1 MKPRSLN
8 VITREKWLRNAVEEL
23 DSRLFNGDLD
33 LYGHPDY
40 QVSMGKCGKKI
51 AESFYPYDGEDVT
64 TDDFFPITIQVS
76 WSEKDPI
83 TILANLAYECIHAF
97 FDERK
102 CSKRFKK
109 LAEKYYFDKPYSK
122 CNITPELRDILED
135 VYKVIGEC
143 PGSPVVQRPKEKKDG
158 KKNTI
163 IIFCP
168 NCNTEFKVSKKD
180 WEKNT
185 SGLPTCGC
193 GTKMGIDLTDETNG
207 ETTSTEN

>member
-1 MKPRSLN
+1 MKMANEIGVGLLLA
-8 VITREKWLRNAVEEL
+8 VILGISIAVIL
-23 DSRLFNGDLD
+23 QAINFIYDVPKQLKR
-33 LYGHPDY
+33 
-40 QVSMGKCGKKI
+40 I
-51 AESFYPYDGEDVT
+51 AD
-64 TDDFFPITIQVS
+64 
-76 WSEKDPI
+76 
-83 TILANLAYECIHAF
+83 A
-97 FDERK
+97 
-102 CSKRFKK
+102 
-109 LAEKYYFDKPYSK
+109 
-122 CNITPELRDILED
+122 LE
-135 VYKVIGEC
+135 
-143 PGSPVVQRPKEKKDG
+143 KEKKDG

>member
-1 MKPRSLN
+1 MYINTL
-8 VITREKWLRNAVEEL
+8 TR
-23 DSRLFNGDLD
+23 
-33 LYGHPDY
+33 
-40 QVSMGKCGKKI
+40 
-51 AESFYPYDGEDVT
+51 
-64 TDDFFPITIQVS
+64 
-76 WSEKDPI
+76 
-83 TILANLAYECIHAF
+83 
-97 FDERK
+97 
-102 CSKRFKK
+102 SKRFKK